1 TVACKTCYKEEIE
14 GEVLAFDPQTKML
27 ILKVQVK
34 REVSPTTS
42 DPPQSLNLQKLNR
55 RVRNQIEEKK
65 KLVMA
70 LQAGV
75 SPEGQKLFS
84 TISKTIPEITWS
96 GANIVVFD
104 NVTIRPPY
112 KVDNVHG
119 NTESGAYKHNALHG
133 NQVQIDY
140 RNFKGVSSPLI
151 ILYEQHFG
159 NLFFF
164 TSFDFLAKSI
174 IFDEECCLFY
184 ITSCHTTLDF
194 AGTIV
199 HTCAPMQIINDGSMI

>member
-1 TVACKTCYKEEIE
+1 MAGANDCFSIGSTVACKTCYKEEIE

-27 ILKVQVK
+27 ILKCPSSSGSLTLNDVHIVNLSLVSEVQVK

-42 DPPQSLNLQKLNR
+42 EPPQSLNLQKLNR

-84 TISKTIPEITWS
+84 TISKTIPEITWN
-96 GANIVVFD
+96 GANIVVFN

-119 NTESGAYKHNALHG
+119 NIESGAYKHVKKVVEKHIKDTEAS
-133 NQVQIDY
+133 QQAQQWEQQQQQKQ
-140 RNFKGVSSPLI
+140 KGEVPV
-151 ILYEQHFG
+151 F
-159 NLFFF
+159 
-164 TSFDFLAKSI
+164 
-174 IFDEECCLFY
+174 EEK
-184 ITSCHTTLDF
+184 
-194 AGTIV
+194 
-199 HTCAPMQIINDGSMI
+199 

>member
-1 TVACKTCYKEEIE
+1 MAGANDCFSIGSTVACKTCYKEEIE

-27 ILKVQVK
+27 ILKCPSSSGTPTLNDVHIVNLSLVSEVQVK

-42 DPPQSLNLQKLNR
+42 EPPQSLNLQKLNR

-119 NTESGAYKHNALHG
+119 NTESGAYKHVKKVVEKHIKDTEAS
-133 NQVQIDY
+133 QQAQQQ
-140 RNFKGVSSPLI
+140 REQQQQQQQKQKG
-151 ILYEQHFG
+151 G
-159 NLFFF
+159 
-164 TSFDFLAKSI
+164 A
-174 IFDEECCLFY
+174 
-184 ITSCHTTLDF
+184 
-194 AGTIV
+194 
-199 HTCAPMQIINDGSMI
+199 MQ

>member
-1 TVACKTCYKEEIE
+1 MAGANDCFSIGSTVACKTCYEEEIE

-27 ILKVQVK
+27 ILKCPSSSGTPSLNDVHIVNLSLVSEVQVK

-42 DPPQSLNLQKLNR
+42 EPPQSLNLQKLNR

-84 TISKTIPEITWS
+84 TISKTIQDITWN
-96 GANIVVFD
+96 GVNIVVFD

-119 NTESGAYKHNALHG
+119 NTESGAYKHVKKVVEKHIKDTEALA
-133 NQVQIDY
+133 QAQQ
-140 RNFKGVSSPLI
+140 REQQQQQKQKG
-151 ILYEQHFG
+151 
-159 NLFFF
+159 
-164 TSFDFLAKSI
+164 
-174 IFDEECCLFY
+174 
-184 ITSCHTTLDF
+184 
-194 AGTIV
+194 GT
-199 HTCAPMQIINDGSMI
+199 MQ

>member
-1 TVACKTCYKEEIE
+1 MAGVSDCFSIGSTVACKTCYNKEIE

-27 ILKVQVK
+27 ILKCPASNGRPSLNDVHIVNLSLVSDVQVK

-42 DPPQSLNLQKLNR
+42 EPPQSLNLQMLNR

-65 KLVMA
+65 RLVMA

-75 SPEGQKLFS
+75 SPEGQKLFIA
-84 TISKTIPEITWS
+84 ISKTIQDITWN

-119 NTESGAYKHNALHG
+119 NEDSGAYKHVKKVVEKHIKDTAASA
-133 NQVQIDY
+133 QIQQQ
-140 RNFKGVSSPLI
+140 REQQQQTQKGS
-151 ILYEQHFG
+151 
-159 NLFFF
+159 
-164 TSFDFLAKSI
+164 A
-174 IFDEECCLFY
+174 
-184 ITSCHTTLDF
+184 
-194 AGTIV
+194 
-199 HTCAPMQIINDGSMI
+199 MQ